1 MDFSERSNP
10 FNYKAHYNAKVK
22 AYYAPLSQVVNI
34 VQPEHGIIQVLYK
47 NVYYTESFVVKKSDS
62 IKIYFSP
69 DTGYIQS
76 KLLMNNQPISVDK
89 EYQIDE
95 DVSINA
101 ETALKA
107 YTINITQTTGVILR
121 VRKNN
126 KEDHTT
132 TFYANYNDILDIDY
146 EIRQD
151 GIDPI
156 FTLNGETIKLPK
168 SIIVSDDINIVAT
181 TEVSKVKVTL
191 KQSSNSILKCIYN
204 ETEHL
209 SDFIV
214 NYGDKITPIINID
227 TGYHLTELT
236 ANNQIIPNNKEFV
249 VLEDTTIES
258 IVDINKY
265 TVIIQQ
271 PEFAKITANYRGNN
285 YESSFQINYADQASF
300 VCTINSDVADK
311 YYVRELLLNGQKI
324 QQGTKYQFIDSG
336 LVSADIAEV
345 EIVKTYNI
353 SLPKVEGAIVYASYD
368 NEIYTES
375 FVAVEGYPIT
385 VWIEPEPQYNVTLFK
400 YNGVSIP
407 FQDRYVF
414 NANENVTITAST
426 KLKVYRMTLVNSTG
440 GTLRAIMNG
449 KEYTSDFDVVWGTN
463 VTIYV
468 DLNIAYNLTTITLN
482 GTQIA
487 DGSTHVIKEDSEVKF
502 TTALKRYEVKVI
514 QPANGKIT
522 VNGSTGTSFTFTHGT
537 EITVA
542 ITPDEGYKVK
552 SFTMTDL

>member
-47 NVYYTESFVVKKSDS
+47 NVYYTESFVIKKSDS
-62 IKIYFSP
+62 IKIYFLP

-76 KLLMNNQPISVDK
+76 KLAMNNQPISADK

-95 DVSINA
+95 DVTITA

-107 YTINITQTTGVILR
+107 YTISITQTDGVILR

-132 TFYANYNDILDIDY
+132 TFYANYNDILDINY

-151 GIDPI
+151 GITPI
-156 FTLNGETIKLPK
+156 FTLNNEVVDLPK
-168 SIIVSDDINIVAT
+168 TIIVSEDINLVAT
-181 TEVSKVKVTL
+181 TEVSKLKVTL
-191 KQSSNSILKCIYN
+191 MQSPNSTLKCIYN
-204 ETEHL
+204 ESEIL
-209 SDFIV
+209 SSFTV
-214 NYGDKITPIINID
+214 NYGDKIIPVISTD

-236 ANNQIIPNNKEFV
+236 ANNQIIPNNKEFT
-249 VLEDTTIES
+249 VLEDTTIAS

-285 YESSFQINYADQASF
+285 YETSFQINHADQASF
-300 VCTINSDVADK
+300 ICTINQDVADK
-311 YYVRELLLNGQKI
+311 YYVRDVLLNGQKI
-324 QQGTKYQFIDSG
+324 QQGIKYQFTDSG

-345 EIVKTYNI
+345 EVIKTYNI
-353 SLPKVEGAIVYASYD
+353 SLPKVEGAVVYASYD
-368 NEIYTES
+368 NEIYTEN
-375 FVAVEGYPIT
+375 FTAIEGYPIT
-385 VWIEPEPQYNVTLFK
+385 VWIEPEPQYNVTSFR

-414 NANENVTITAST
+414 NASENVTITAST
-426 KLKVYRMTLVNSTG
+426 KLKVYRMKLINSTG
-440 GTLRAIMNG
+440 GTLRATMNG
-449 KEYTSDFDVVWGTN
+449 KDYTSDFDVVWGTN
-463 VTIYV
+463 VTIHV
-468 DLNIAYNLTTITLN
+468 DLNIAYNLTSITLN
-482 GTQIA
+482 GAQIA
-487 DGSTHVIKEDSEVKF
+487 DGSTHSIKEDSEVRF
-502 TTALKRYEVKVI
+502 TTALKKYEVKVV

-542 ITPDEGYKVK
+542 ITPNSGYKVK